1 MGQVESHSSLIS
13 KRAQIAGSVAL
24 AASAIAAWGCSSEA
38 NNTSSGLPVYEDNI
52 GFVTPPQTTIEPRP
66 LPTTKAAS
74 NEVPDHIIE
83 GKLAPE
89 IELSDVNGNQVDL
102 DIYKGKV
109 VILFVKLG
117 AFPQQGKVMENWKNI
132 ERSYSGEVIFVTLID
147 PINSDSFD
155 ISSVSS
161 SPVLAIDDVEDFSS
175 KYMLYG
181 YPTEYIVDRDGKYV
195 GRNDGKNPDAQF
207 LDMLNNTVAQ

>member
-1 MGQVESHSSLIS
+1 M
-13 KRAQIAGSVAL
+13 
-24 AASAIAAWGCSSEA
+24 AASAIAAWGCDSEA
-38 NNTSSGLPVYEDNI
+38 KNSVSVEPIYKDDVELI
-52 GFVTPPQTTIEPRP
+52 TPRANLLEPAP
-66 LPTTKAAS
+66 MPIV
-74 NEVPDHIIE
+74 NEISDEAPDHIIE

-109 VILFVKLG
+109 VILFLKLG
-117 AFPQQGKVMENWKNI
+117 AFPQQGKVMENWKSI

-155 ISSVSS
+155 IPSVSP
-161 SPVLAIDDVEDFSS
+161 SPVLAMDDVEDFSS